1 MHSYILEMLSS
12 NRNRHMFKTIFI
24 YIFQVMEEAGVTLLI
39 QLKPYVL
46 VLTLI
51 FYLVVL
57 VCLEAEENILL
68 K

>member
-1 MHSYILEMLSS
+1 MLPN
-12 NRNRHMFKTIFI
+12 NRNTCISKSNII
-24 YIFQVMEEAGVTLLI
+24 YIFQVMEGAGATLPI

-46 VLTLI
+46 VLTLT

-57 VCLEAEENILL
+57 VFLEVEENILL

>member
-1 MHSYILEMLSS
+1 MLSS
-12 NRNRHMFKTIFI
+12 SSNRHLFKTIFT

-46 VLTLI
+46 VPTLI